1 MQNVNDFFIV
11 SDIQQIGLSQKDFKN
26 QQQQKRVSYIRTKSF
41 EFHFKKMLLTQSKM
55 VEN

>member
-26 QQQQKRVSYIRTKSF
+26 QKQQNIRTKSF
-41 EFHFKKMLLTQSKM
+41 EFYLKKMLLTQNKM

>member
-26 QQQQKRVSYIRTKSF
+26 QQQQKRISYMEKDFIHGKLSNL
-41 EFHFKKMLLTQSKM
+41 KDN
-55 VEN
+55 V

>member
-26 QQQQKRVSYIRTKSF
+26 QLQQKRISYIRTKSF
-41 EFHFKKMLLTQSKM
+41 EFYFKKILLTQNKM